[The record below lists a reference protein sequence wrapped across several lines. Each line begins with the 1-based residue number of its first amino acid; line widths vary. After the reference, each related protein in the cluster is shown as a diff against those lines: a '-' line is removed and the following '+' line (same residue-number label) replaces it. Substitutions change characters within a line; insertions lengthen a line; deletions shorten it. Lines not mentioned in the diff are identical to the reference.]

1 MSDNLIIATLLWEK
15 GGVVYRRWLVQTTG
29 ERTLPGDVPLPER
42 VELNFQEH
50 LMLGKRMVDPG
61 KSERR
66 KGKNDIVVL
75 CAHAT
80 VNPTFARKPE
90 GETLANFQ
98 SYWVLDKRY
107 IAEALAEEHMERCL
121 ALGIPVRSVYPLP
134 TPTEWAFEVWAED
147 GKGGAYFDL
156 AGALLREIAAER
168 GIDITFAN
176 SATVY

>member
-1 MSDNLIIATLLWEK
+1 MSDNLIIVTLLWEK
-15 GGVVYRRWLVQTTG
+15 KGEVLRRWEVCRTG
-29 ERTLPGDVPLPER
+29 ETTPPNEVPLPKY
-42 VELNFQEH
+42 VELNFQEQ
-50 LMLGKRMVDPG
+50 LILGKRIADPG

-75 CAHAT
+75 CAHT
-80 VNPTFARKPE
+80 MVNPTFARKPE

-98 SYWVLDKRY
+98 SYWVLDKRH
-107 IAEALAEEHMERCL
+107 IAEAFVEEHLERCL